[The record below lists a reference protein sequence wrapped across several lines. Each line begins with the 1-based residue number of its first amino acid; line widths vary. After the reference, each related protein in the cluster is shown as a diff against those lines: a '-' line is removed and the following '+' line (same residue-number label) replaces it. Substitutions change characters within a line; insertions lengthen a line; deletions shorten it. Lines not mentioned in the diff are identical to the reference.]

1 MNARSST
8 AALVFVA
15 GLGAGCS
22 GVNLSI
28 GTGADAS
35 SPGGFYQLFEV
46 PATSVRPWTERTQPI
61 PLAPPPESGASGV
74 STLPAGPGSAA
85 KMPQS

>member
-1 MNARSST
+1 MSSRSNLAVLVCV
-8 AALVFVA
+8 AA
-15 GLGAGCS
+15 LGAGCS

-35 SPGGFYQLFEV
+35 SPAGFYQLFEV

-61 PLAPPPESGASGV
+61 PLAPPPDNGASTA